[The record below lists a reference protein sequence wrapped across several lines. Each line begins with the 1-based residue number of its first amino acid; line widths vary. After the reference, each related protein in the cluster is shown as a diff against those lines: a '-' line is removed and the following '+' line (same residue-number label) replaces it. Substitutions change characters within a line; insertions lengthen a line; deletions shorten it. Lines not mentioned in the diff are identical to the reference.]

1 MPILRVILCLLLLL
15 PAARAQHPFYKFD
28 QFDKAAGLS
37 KSTRCIDQD
46 EDGFFWLGTDGDG
59 LYRFDGVQALNINY
73 PVNDSVPGSW
83 LNIYMLSCDTIHDL
97 VWLATEAGIVR
108 YDKRTQQS
116 KLLLAKEL
124 IPPQDIVRTGAHVIF
139 TDRQGNTWADFGRYG
154 LTGISPDGKTVT
166 NYILPL
172 SEKET
177 KEGRDV
183 RLSNSV
189 TFIRQDIRNDDI
201 LWLTTRKGLM
211 KFQKSSK
218 KLERFFYIPEQA
230 NMFGLSNA
238 MMYLYC
244 HPDGKIYIST
254 WNGGMLIFDPGTR
267 SFSRYFLASDG
278 WSDVSGKNQIGTI
291 LPDGKNNLWVSGNE
305 GVYHFDTQYLR
316 FSPLLSEA
324 HLHFKDRDAN
334 YWQFW
339 GGLRLFHPDKNQLKM
354 KPVEA
359 PCKPVVSGVP
369 YNKKEGIIFLRTHC
383 QGGLYGMNLRDHSW
397 QYYPLPGRS
406 GEEVEGKGYCETP
419 NGFLYSDEKNRLY
432 WKANGA
438 EQFQYLPISLP
449 DNTGN
454 LTIRCRE
461 DGQIFIAGIDGW
473 LFRLKEGIWKLESW
487 YKTKVNEPY
496 PDHFMGVGVTI
507 FDKWGRLWMSTDG
520 GFSIFDPEKNSF
532 IHFSKR
538 QEKVRH
544 LEHYFNFM
552 ADQQGRIWANGSS
565 EIGWLDPQHPE
576 LGVREVYDKIKGF
589 SYDDIGLSFFA
600 NKKIWLTSRKG
611 LIEFNPETG
620 HHKLFEYFK
629 TREIAA
635 IHDNKIF
642 AFFDYK
648 YTILDIDSL
657 HRNEEVPQP
666 YIAWFKV
673 FEKPV
678 SLSGNLLSPQKISLK
693 AGDNFFSIGFSALA
707 LYDPDKIRFAYQL
720 EGVDRDWIY
729 PEPGIHAVSY
739 TNIHGGD
746 YTFKVKTTN
755 SRGEWAETPFL
766 LQIHVG
772 TPWYKTRIAF
782 LVYLLLLGGIVYAG
796 WLFQKRRWQLQTD
809 LKWQSQEA
817 ARLAELDAFKTRFFT
832 NITHEFRTPL
842 TVIMGISQELA
853 NETPLQL
860 PESEERKTQLLTVHR
875 NGAQLLDLVNQMLDL
890 AKIEAGS
897 LSLQPGQA
905 DIMAFIRITVES
917 FHSLAV
923 SKKQNLACFV
933 QPGTFLMDFD
943 PQQFQ
948 KIIGNLVSNALK
960 FTPEYG
966 TVKVNA
972 KAIENNQLTI
982 EVADTGPGIA
992 VDDLDLIFDRF
1003 YQSDTSNGRT
1013 WEGTGIGLAL
1023 VKELLLMMGGNIEV
1037 TSVPGEGAVF
1047 KIRLP
1052 VTNKA
1057 PILSS
1062 TPVTT
1067 AYGSSGTTP
1076 TKGAQPEDGMQL
1088 PILLHIEDNADLIR
1102 YLDSL
1107 LRGQY
1112 RLITARNGKEGLDK
1126 ALEYIPDIILS
1137 DVMMPEMN
1145 GYELCE
1151 KIKADLRSSHIPVV
1165 LLTAKAALQDKIEGL
1180 QYGAD
1185 AYLMKPFNKEE
1196 LFVTLQNLL
1205 ENRRRLVAFLNANHQ
1220 DIEDKNM
1227 PAIANS
1233 SQAITPAIAKE
1244 HEFLLKV
1251 RTVIDRHL
1259 EDESYDMERLS
1270 QDLSM
1275 SRMQV
1280 YRKLTALTGKSASHF
1295 VRSHRLQKAK
1305 ELLETTDLTA
1315 AEIAYQT
1322 GFSDPAYFSKCFKEA
1337 FGYTPGKQRK

>member
-1 MPILRVILCLLLLL
+1 MPIIRVIFCLLLLL
-15 PAARAQHPFYKFD
+15 PVASAQHPFYKFD
-28 QFDKAAGLS
+28 SFDKAAGLS

-46 EDGFFWLGTDGDG
+46 EDGFFWLGTDGEG
-59 LYRFDGVQALNINY
+59 LYRFDGVQALKINY

-83 LNIYMLSCDTIHDL
+83 LSIFMLSCDTIHDL
-97 VWLATEAGIVR
+97 IWLATSSGIVR
-108 YDKRTQQS
+108 YDKRTRQS

-124 IPPQDIVRTGAHVIF
+124 LPGEEIIRASAHVIY
-139 TDRQGNTWADFGRYG
+139 TDRQGNTWADFGRHG

-172 SEKET
+172 SEEEI
-177 KEGRDV
+177 KEGRDE
-183 RLSNSV
+183 RMANSV
-189 TFIRQDIRNDDI
+189 TFIRQDIRDDDI
-201 LWLTTRKGLM
+201 LWLATRKGLI

-218 KLERFFYIPEQA
+218 KLERFFYTPERA

-244 HPDGKIYIST
+244 HPDGNIYIAT
-254 WNGGMLIFDPGTR
+254 WNGGMLIFDPVSR
-267 SFSRYFLASDG
+267 SFSRYFLSPDG
-278 WSDVSGKNQIGTI
+278 WSDVSEKNQVNTI
-291 LPDGKNNLWVSGNE
+291 LPDGNGNLWISGSG
-305 GVYHFDTQYLR
+305 GVYHFDIKNLR
-316 FSPLLSEA
+316 FSPSLSEA

-339 GGLRLFHPDKNQLKM
+339 GGLRLFHHDKNQQIM
-354 KPVEA
+354 KRVEA
-359 PCKPVVSGVP
+359 PCKPIISGVP
-369 YNKKEGIIFLRTHC
+369 INKKEGIIYLRTHC
-383 QGGLYGMNLRDHSW
+383 EGGLYGMDIDDQSW
-397 QYYPLPGRS
+397 RFYPLPGRS

-438 EQFQYLPISLP
+438 PNFQYLPITFP
-449 DNTGN
+449 ENVGN
-454 LTIRCRE
+454 LTIRCRD
-461 DGQIFIAGIDGW
+461 DGEIFISGVDGW
-473 LFRLKEGIWKLESW
+473 LFRLKEGIWEMKSW
-487 YKTKVNEPY
+487 YKTQVNEPY
-496 PDHFMGVGVTI
+496 PDHFMGVGVSL
-507 FDKWGRLWMSTDG
+507 FDKWGRLWLFTFG

-532 IHFSKR
+532 IHVSKR
-538 QEKVRH
+538 QKNVRH
-544 LEHYFNFM
+544 LQNYFNFM
-552 ADQQGRIWANGSS
+552 ADHQGRIWANGSC
-565 EIGWLDPQHPE
+565 EIGWIDPLHPE
-576 LGVREVYDKIKGF
+576 QGVQQVYDKTKGF
-589 SYDDIGLSFFA
+589 SYDKIGFSFID
-600 NKKIWLTSRKG
+600 NKKFWLSTDKG
-611 LIEFNPETG
+611 LVQFDPETG
-620 HHKLFEYFK
+620 HHKLFEHFK
-629 TREIAA
+629 TWNIA
-635 IHDNKIF
+635 HLQEGKII

-648 YTILDIDSL
+648 YTIQDITKIR
-657 HRNEEVPQP
+657 RNEEVPQP

-673 FEKPV
+673 FEK
-678 SLSGNLLSPQKISLK
+678 SFTITGNIFSPQKINLK
-693 AGDNFFSIGFSALA
+693 PGDNFFSIGFSAQA

-933 QPGTFLMDFD
+933 QPDTFLMDFD

-972 KAIENNQLTI
+972 KVIENNQLTI

-992 VDDLDLIFDRF
+992 ADDLDRIFDRF
-1003 YQSDTSNGRT
+1003 YQSGASTDRT

-1023 VKELLLMMGGNIEV
+1023 VQELLLMMNGKIQV
-1037 TSVPGEGAVF
+1037 TSVPGEGAIF
-1047 KIRLP
+1047 KIILP

-1057 PILSS
+1057 PLLS
-1062 TPVTT
+1062 PIPIPP
-1067 AYGSSGTTP
+1067 ANGSSNTIPANGI
-1076 TKGAQPEDGMQL
+1076 QPEGEAQL

-1337 FGYTPGKQRK
+1337 FGYTPGKKRK